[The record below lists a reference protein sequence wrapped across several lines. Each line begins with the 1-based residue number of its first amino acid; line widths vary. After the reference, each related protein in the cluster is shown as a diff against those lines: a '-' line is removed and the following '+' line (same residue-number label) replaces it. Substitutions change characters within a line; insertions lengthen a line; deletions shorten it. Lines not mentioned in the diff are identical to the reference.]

1 MKYKRLPSENQYKLA
16 EQRGISRK
24 NVYQRVMTYGWDI
37 EDAIA
42 KPLGGRG
49 AGRHKGMAKVA
60 EENGISNRVFYY
72 RRNRGVPLYDAVT
85 MPVRKIDRKSENF
98 RTLAK
103 ENGISLATYTRR
115 VKKGMDPYEAATQQP
130 RKYVRQKKEQTWEEQ
145 YELWKGIA
153 KKNGI
158 PGPVYYK
165 RISLNWS
172 FRKAAT
178 HPVMSKKESLK
189 KAHEAS
195 SELSEKQV
203 EIAKNNGISRELLR
217 QRLIKLDWPLE
228 KAMTIPPRKQG
239 KKQIS

>member
-1 MKYKRLPSENQYKLA
+1 MKYKQLPSEEHYKLA
-16 EQRGISRK
+16 ERRGISRK
-24 NVYQRVMTYGWDI
+24 NVYQRVVTYGWDI
-37 EDAIA
+37 EEAII
-42 KPLGGRG
+42 KPIGGRG
-49 AGRHKGMAKVA
+49 PGRHKGMAKVA
-60 EENGISNRVFYY
+60 EKNGISHHVFYY
-72 RRNRGVPLYDAVT
+72 RRSKGVPLYDAVT
-85 MPVRKIDRKSENF
+85 KPVRKFDKKSESF
-98 RTLAK
+98 RALAQ
-103 ENGISLATYTRR
+103 ENGISLSTYTRR
-115 VKKGMDPYEAATQQP
+115 VNKGMDPYEAATKQP
-130 RKYVRQKKEQTWEEQ
+130 RKYTKQVKEQTWEEQ

-195 SELSEKQV
+195 SGLSEKQV
-203 EIAKNNGISRELLR
+203 KIARENGISRELLR

-228 KAMTIPPRKQG
+228 EAMTIPPRKQG

>member
-1 MKYKRLPSENQYKLA
+1 MKYKRLPSENQYKSA

-24 NVYQRVMTYGWDI
+24 NVYQRVMTHGWDI
-37 EDAIA
+37 EDAIT

-49 AGRHKGMAKVA
+49 PGRHKGMAKVA

-72 RRNRGVPLYDAVT
+72 RRSKGVPLYDAVT
-85 MPVRKIDRKSENF
+85 KPVRKIDKKSRNF
-98 RTLAK
+98 RALAK

-115 VKKGMDPYEAATQQP
+115 VNKGMDPYEAATKQP
-130 RKYVRQKKEQTWEEQ
+130 RKYTRQQKEQTWEEQ
-145 YELWKGIA
+145 YKLWKGIA
-153 KKNGI
+153 KQNGI
-158 PGPVYYK
+158 SGQVYYR
-165 RISLNWS
+165 RINLNWS

-195 SELSEKQV
+195 SSLSEKQV
-203 EIAKNNGISRELLR
+203 EIARENGISRELLR
-217 QRLIKLDWPLE
+217 QRLMILDWPLE

-239 KKQIS
+239 TKQIS